1 MFDRGSGRGEAMI
14 VKNGEGPNGPGVN
27 LERAQQSREVSN
39 AAPPQSPVSSA
50 APKAPTPVND
60 QIALS
65 LATNL
70 LQQASH
76 AGEQARLDRI
86 LQLKTAI
93 VKEQYQYDPLVVG
106 QALIQAH
113 LLGE

>member
-1 MFDRGSGRGEAMI
+1 MI
-14 VKNGEGPNGPGVN
+14 VKNGETPDVSAIN
-27 LERAQQSREVSN
+27 LERAQQSREVSQ
-39 AAPPQSPVSSA
+39 AATPEAPASSPT
-50 APKAPTPVND
+50 PKAPTPVND

-70 LQQASH
+70 VQQASS
-76 AGEQARLDRI
+76 AGESARLERI

-93 VKEQYQYDPLVVG
+93 VKEQYRYDPLAVG
-106 QALIQAH
+106 HALIEAH

>member
-1 MFDRGSGRGEAMI
+1 MI
-14 VKNGEGPNGPGVN
+14 VKHGDTPNVPGID
-27 LERAQQSREVSN
+27 LERAQQSREVAH
-39 AAPPQSPVSSA
+39 AAPPESPVTSSA
-50 APKAPTPVND
+50 PKVAGPLND

-65 LATNL
+65 LATKL
-70 LQQASH
+70 LQQASS

-93 VKEQYQYDPLVVG
+93 VKSQYRYDPLAVG
-106 QALIQAH
+106 HALIEAS

>member
-1 MFDRGSGRGEAMI
+1 MI
-14 VKNGEGPNGPGVN
+14 VKHGETPDLPGIN
-27 LERAQQSREVSN
+27 LDRAQQSREVSQ
-39 AAPPQSPVSSA
+39 AAPPVSPATSG
-50 APKAPTPVND
+50 APKAPIPVND

-65 LATNL
+65 LATKL
-70 LQQASH
+70 LQQASS

-93 VKEQYQYDPLVVG
+93 VKEQYRYDPLAVG
-106 QALIQAH
+106 HALIEAS

>member
-1 MFDRGSGRGEAMI
+1 MI
-14 VKNGEGPNGPGVN
+14 VKNGESPDRPIIN
-27 LERAQQSREVSN
+27 LERTQQSREVSN
-39 AAPPQSPVSSA
+39 AAPPQAPVSSA
-50 APKAPTPVND
+50 APKTPTPVND

-93 VKEQYQYDPLVVG
+93 VKEQYQYDPLAVG
-106 QALIQAH
+106 HALIEAH

>member
-1 MFDRGSGRGEAMI
+1 MI
-14 VKNGEGPNGPGVN
+14 VKNGETPDLSGVS
-27 LERAQQSREVSN
+27 LERTQQSREVSN
-39 AAPPQSPVSSA
+39 AATPEAPASSA

-70 LQQASH
+70 VQQASN
-76 AGEQARLDRI
+76 AGEQARLERI

-93 VKEQYQYDPLVVG
+93 VKEQYRYDPLAVG
-106 QALIQAH
+106 HALIEAG
-113 LLGE
+113 LLGD

>member
-1 MFDRGSGRGEAMI
+1 MI
-14 VKNGEGPNGPGVN
+14 VKNGETPDLPGVN
-27 LERAQQSREVSN
+27 LERTQQSREVSG
-39 AAPPQSPVSSA
+39 AVTPEAPASSA

-70 LQQASH
+70 VQQASS
-76 AGEQARLDRI
+76 AGQQARLERI
-86 LQLKTAI
+86 LQLRTAI
-93 VKEQYQYDPLVVG
+93 VKEQYRYDPLAVG
-106 QALIQAH
+106 HALIEAN

>member
-1 MFDRGSGRGEAMI
+1 MI
-14 VKNGEGPNGPGVN
+14 VKNGDSPDRPGIN

-39 AAPPQSPVSSA
+39 AVPPEGPVSSE
-50 APKAPTPVND
+50 APKAPIPVND

-65 LATNL
+65 LATKF
-70 LQQASH
+70 LQQASK
-76 AGEQARLDRI
+76 AGEEARLDRI

-93 VKEQYQYDPLVVG
+93 VKQQYQYDPLVVG
-106 QALIQAH
+106 HALIEAH

>member
-1 MFDRGSGRGEAMI
+1 MI
-14 VKNGEGPNGPGVN
+14 VKNGDSPDLPVVN
-27 LERAQQSREVSN
+27 LERTQQSREVSN
-39 AAPPQSPVSSA
+39 AVPPEPSVSSA
-50 APKAPTPVND
+50 PPKAPAPVND

-70 LQQASH
+70 LQQASN
-76 AGEQARLDRI
+76 AGEQSRLDRI

-93 VKEQYQYDPLVVG
+93 VKEQYRYDPLVVG

>member
-1 MFDRGSGRGEAMI
+1 MI
-14 VKNGEGPNGPGVN
+14 VKNGETPDLPGVN
-27 LERAQQSREVSN
+27 LERTQQSREVSG
-39 AAPPQSPVSSA
+39 AATPEAPANSA

-70 LQQASH
+70 VQQASS
-76 AGEQARLDRI
+76 AGQQARLERI
-86 LQLKTAI
+86 LQLRTAI
-93 VKEQYQYDPLVVG
+93 VKEQYRYDPLAVG
-106 QALIQAH
+106 HALIEAN